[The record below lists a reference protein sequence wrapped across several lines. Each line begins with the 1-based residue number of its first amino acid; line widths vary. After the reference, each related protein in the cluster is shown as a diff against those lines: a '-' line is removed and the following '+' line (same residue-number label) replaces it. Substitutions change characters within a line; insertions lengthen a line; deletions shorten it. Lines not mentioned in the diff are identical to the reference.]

1 MNVPYFCY
9 CGITKLD
16 AFCPVTCSCNT
27 STRVSYYHFYLIF
40 YSKKPL
46 DSVSLF
52 DWKESAWRKLAPMVT
67 SRAYPCGV
75 TDKSR
80 ARLVVAGGFNN
91 KELNSVEVF
100 DIKTEKW
107 LKAPSMPTART
118 KCGGAIVGDYFA
130 VVS

>member
-1 MNVPYFCY
+1 MPFV
-9 CGITKLD
+9 LLLVV
-16 AFCPVTCSCNT
+16 VTHPLGYLT
-27 STRVSYYHFYLIF
+27 VIFYLIF

-100 DIKTEKW
+100 DIKIEKW

>member
-1 MNVPYFCY
+1 
-9 CGITKLD
+9 
-16 AFCPVTCSCNT
+16 
-27 STRVSYYHFYLIF
+27 
-40 YSKKPL
+40 
-46 DSVSLF
+46 
-52 DWKESAWRKLAPMVT
+52 MVT
-67 SRAYPCGV
+67 SRANPCGV

-118 KCGGAIVGDYFA
+118 KCGGAIFGDYFA

>member
-1 MNVPYFCY
+1 M
-9 CGITKLD
+9 
-16 AFCPVTCSCNT
+16 
-27 STRVSYYHFYLIF
+27 
-40 YSKKPL
+40 
-46 DSVSLF
+46 
-52 DWKESAWRKLAPMVT
+52 
-67 SRAYPCGV
+67 
-75 TDKSR
+75 
-80 ARLVVAGGFNN
+80 VAGGFNN